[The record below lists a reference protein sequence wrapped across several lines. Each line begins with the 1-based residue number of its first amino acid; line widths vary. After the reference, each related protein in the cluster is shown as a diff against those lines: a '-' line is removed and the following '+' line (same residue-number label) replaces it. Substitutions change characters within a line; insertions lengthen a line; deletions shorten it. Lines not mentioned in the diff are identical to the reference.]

1 MDNIFQFREDLVE
14 KYNAFSRGFNIIR
27 EKDIRDV
34 VDKYIQK
41 KRRFCPEPLVQL
53 NLSYKEGASVNE
65 LVERNI
71 LHPDCGKL
79 FVTGNPPRSLKLY
92 QHQQDAIIYAN
103 DRKNYVVTTGTGSG
117 KSLTFIIPIINAVL
131 RSREKSPARRT
142 RAIIIYP
149 MNALA
154 NSQEK
159 EFTKYLTNAPDLD
172 ITVGRYTGQE
182 SEGDRRKFAD
192 NPPDILLTNYMML
205 EYLLTRSTKETD
217 RKVIANC
224 RDLAFLA
231 LDELHT
237 YRGRQGAD
245 VALLVRR
252 LRITTHSE
260 NMICVGTSATMSTD
274 KNPTVRRK
282 AVANVAT
289 KLFGAK
295 FLPDFIIEEQLIR
308 VTDETIQDSKLHA
321 LLKEYLE
328 NSPSF
333 KWQDNDPEFLSNPL
347 AIWVERN
354 MGVRMQKQGL
364 ELERAIPKTLKEHAE
379 KLAKDI
385 GLNEEEAHKKSEE
398 FHKKLEEFLQAACSI
413 RINDRTPFAFKL
425 HQFISGPGSVSL
437 SLEPPGQ
444 RTITLESQTYIPGR
458 TDRARLFTAYFCR
471 ECGQAHIPAW
481 YDRKEKRYSPRSL
494 DDTVV
499 GDEAFSQLE
508 ACILTPVLS
517 AEEKHTF
524 DPEDPFLMVL
534 TIL

>member
-471 ECGQAHIPAW
+471 
-481 YDRKEKRYSPRSL
+481 S
-494 DDTVV
+494 
-499 GDEAFSQLE
+499 
-508 ACILTPVLS
+508 
-517 AEEKHTF
+517 
-524 DPEDPFLMVL
+524 
-534 TIL
+534 